1 MRRLITLHIGRGL
14 ENYPM
19 VPQWSSLTRLL
30 FGLLGAMGI
39 DLPAGRTDFQ
49 RWGLHPEDAKGR
61 VVRLLDAARAQGRW
75 QVNIAT
81 NDASTINALVAELK
95 ESELRVVSHDVDG
108 TVKQWDVDQ
117 MMAFWQAR
125 EHGSEMTPA
134 CMLLKLGL
142 WP

>member
-14 ENYPM
+14 ENYPR
-19 VPQWSSLTRLL
+19 VPQYSALTRLL
-30 FGLLGAMGI
+30 FALLGAEGI
-39 DLPAGRTDFQ
+39 DIPTGRTEMQ
-49 RWGLHPEDAKGR
+49 RWGLHPEDARSR
-61 VVRLLDAARAQGRW
+61 VVQLLNAARVQGQW
-75 QVNIAT
+75 QVSIAT
-81 NDASTINALVAELK
+81 NDASTINALVGALE
-95 ESELRVVSHDVDG
+95 EGELRVVSHDVDG
-108 TVKQWDVDQ
+108 TAKQWDLDQ